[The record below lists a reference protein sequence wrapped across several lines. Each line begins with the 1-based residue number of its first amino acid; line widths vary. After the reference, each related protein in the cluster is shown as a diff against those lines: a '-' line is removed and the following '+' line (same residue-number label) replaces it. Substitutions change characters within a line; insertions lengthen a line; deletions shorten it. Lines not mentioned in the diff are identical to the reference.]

1 MLSEVD
7 KRIIVGFAMALVL
20 LVITIFFSY
29 RNMSQLRD
37 VMLEVTHTHDV
48 LFRIEEIY
56 SQLLE
61 IESNKRGFLLYN
73 DQSFEE
79 VRLAGIETIYLH
91 LDTLSDL
98 IGGNR
103 AQTQRFDTLQ
113 RLISQRIALSQA
125 IVYDSLAP
133 EGSSR
138 SAAYSLRGK
147 RLTDA
152 IKRIAV
158 EMKNE
163 EREFLN
169 SKMGL
174 VSTSNRQ
181 FYQLYVAFGLI
192 ILLIFIF
199 VVYVIRAR
207 MQERIATEGFL
218 RQRSEE
224 IKDLYDN
231 APCGYHS
238 VDGQGNFIEINNTLL
253 SWLGY
258 SKDEVLHK
266 MNFSDFLSENEKEVF
281 LDNFDRFKAEGVARS
296 VEFEMLRK
304 DGTTFPIILN
314 ATAVYD
320 RQGGFVKDRAT
331 IFDISLRKEAE
342 DKARFLNAEL
352 EAFSYSVSH
361 DLRAPLRSIDSYTK
375 IIAEEYRDK
384 FDDEGQRL
392 INTVLKNSA
401 RMARLI
407 DDLLDF
413 SRVGRKELIK
423 SSFSM
428 KLLVQSVLEE
438 MEIDPNGT
446 SMAISN
452 QIDLDAW
459 GDKSTLRQVWHNLI
473 SNALKYSSKAPRTEI
488 GFGSYADPSGHI
500 FFIRDRGVGFDMA
513 YYDKLFGV
521 FQRLHSSREYDGTGV
536 GLALTQRIVTK
547 HGGEIWAESQPN
559 QGSTFYFSLP
569 FKE

>member
-1 MLSEVD
+1 M
-7 KRIIVGFAMALVL
+7 GFAMALVL

-29 RNMSQLRD
+29 RNMSQLRN
-37 VMLEVTHTHDV
+37 VTLEVTHTHDV

-61 IESNKRGFLLYN
+61 IESNKRGFLLYH
-73 DQSFEE
+73 DQSFDEAK
-79 VRLAGIETIYLH
+79 LAGIETIYLH
-91 LDTLSDL
+91 LDTLRDL
-98 IGGNR
+98 IGGNG

-113 RLISQRIALSQA
+113 RLISQRIALSQD
-125 IVYDSLAP
+125 IVNDSLAP
-133 EGSSR
+133 RVPSR
-138 SAAYSLRGK
+138 STDYSLRGK

-152 IKRIAV
+152 IKRIAG
-158 EMKNE
+158 EMKND
-163 EREFLN
+163 ERDLLN
-169 SKMGL
+169 GKMRL
-174 VSTSNRQ
+174 VNASHRQ
-181 FYQLYVAFGLI
+181 FYQLYVAFGLV

-199 VVYVIRAR
+199 VVYIIRAR
-207 MQERIATEGFL
+207 VQERIATEDFL
-218 RQRSEE
+218 RRRSDE

-238 VDGQGNFIEINNTLL
+238 VDGDGNFIEINNTLL

-281 LDNFDRFKAEGVARS
+281 LDNFDRFKAEGVASS

-320 RQGGFVKDRAT
+320 GRGGFVKDRAT

-342 DKARFLNAEL
+342 DKARFLNAEM

-438 MEIDPNGT
+438 MEIGANDA
-446 SMAISN
+446 SKAINN

-473 SNALKYSSKAPRTEI
+473 SNAVKYSSKTPRTEI
-488 GFGSYADPSGHI
+488 DFGSYADPSGHI
-500 FFIRDRGVGFDMA
+500 FFIRDHGVGFDMA

-569 FKE
+569 LKD